1 MESKFKT
8 SCNRRIAIFFAE
20 GLEEVE
26 ALAPADILFRAG
38 VPCDLVAIGP
48 DLLVQSSHDVYVRC
62 DRSITDAD
70 FDFDEYDLL
79 FLPGGMPGTLKLK
92 ACKPL
97 RAALLRFAEA
107 GRGEGSTGK
116 QLAAICAAPSIL
128 AELGLLEGKRATA
141 NPGFQDVLSEHA
153 AQVCA
158 DEPVVEDDNII
169 TSQGM
174 GTAVDLGLVL
184 VRRLCGK
191 EAAERVKSGIVVLH

>member
-1 MESKFKT
+1 MESKFKK

-26 ALAPADILFRAG
+26 ALAPADI
-38 VPCDLVAIGP
+38 PCDLVAIGP

-107 GRGEGSTGK
+107 GRGEGSAGK

>member
-1 MESKFKT
+1 MESKFKK
-8 SCNRRIAIFFAE
+8 SCNRRVAIFFAE

-26 ALAPADILFRAG
+26 ALAPANILFRAG
-38 VPCDLVAIGP
+38 VPCDLVAIAP
-48 DLLVQSSHDVYVRC
+48 DLLVQSSHDIYVRC
-62 DRSITDAD
+62 DRSITDAG

-92 ACKPL
+92 ACKSL

-107 GRGEGSTGK
+107 GRGEGSAGK

-141 NPGFQDVLSEHA
+141 NPGFQNVLSKHA

-191 EAAERVKSGIVVLH
+191 EAAERVKSEIVVLH